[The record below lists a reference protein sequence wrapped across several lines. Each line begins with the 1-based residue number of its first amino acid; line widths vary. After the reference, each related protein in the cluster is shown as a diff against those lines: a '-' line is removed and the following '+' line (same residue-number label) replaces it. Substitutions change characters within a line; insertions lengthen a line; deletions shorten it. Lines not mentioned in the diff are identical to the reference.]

1 MSEFVWKR
9 IFFLRFGLL
18 SKRTR
23 WNQSTKKHL
32 FKNAFQS
39 GDFENAGFL
48 RLSRRT
54 KTEVFEYDV
63 IHHHDTFL
71 NKACYRISIA
81 LAFSCGRAKT
91 IQIRYVWTPFF
102 FEQRKK
108 SPFSKISGYVLTGPN
123 SSITFGIVSYAFVPL
138 FNERSFWNWS
148 AVCI

>member
-1 MSEFVWKR
+1 MSKFVWKR

-32 FKNAFQS
+32 FKNAFQR

-63 IHHHDTFL
+63 IHHYDTFL

-81 LAFSCGRAKT
+81 LAFSWGRAKT
-91 IQIRYVWTPFF
+91 IRIRYVWMGIFLK
-102 FEQRKK
+102 RKK
-108 SPFSKISGYVLTGPN
+108 KSVFKNIRIRMDNNRHHRAFKNTPEHSGQPIN
-123 SSITFGIVSYAFVPL
+123 K
-138 FNERSFWNWS
+138 
-148 AVCI
+148 